1 MDSQACVF
9 KVHVNITLR
18 MMNNKCIF
26 ASKLTSKTSNMVNVC
41 GILFISVIFLD
52 QFLEAVKIY
61 EFGTTLEEKSR
72 VVIKNNAPTP
82 EAFTLCLDFYSRL
95 EKNRQLLE
103 AKNKYDLDIEIDNES
118 AVIYIRVAGVWFLAI

>member
-95 EKNRQLLE
+95 DKTWSSVSNSSSSKTFASSSE
-103 AKNKYDLDIEIDNES
+103 ALFSPSKDQFY
-118 AVIYIRVAGVWFLAI
+118 